1 MNAFEINGLCTRLSS
16 RKHGVKHSFELDN
29 INLTLPSGCIMGL
42 IGENGAGKTTL
53 ICSMLGVIKRNSG
66 SVKFFGEDESLEA
79 MEEIGFVLGE
89 NQFPESMSAL
99 QINKMMGGIYK
110 NWDSEEFFGLLKRF
124 SLPEKLA
131 FKKFS
136 KGMKMK
142 LSIAAALSHRAR
154 LLVLDEP
161 TVGLDP
167 IVRDEIVEIFYEF
180 TRNPQNSVLISSHI
194 VSDLEKLCDYIA
206 FISKGKLILCE
217 EKDRL
222 LEKYGIIHCT
232 AEELE
237 KISPDAV
244 KGKKESPYGVE
255 AIVERA
261 AALADM
267 EISPVSVEEL
277 FVVLVKGVK

>member
-1 MNAFEINGLCTRLSS
+1 MNAFEIRGLTTTLSS
-16 RKHGVKHSFELDN
+16 RKHRVKHTFVLDN

-53 ICSMLGVIKRNSG
+53 ICTMLGIIKREYG
-66 SVKFFGEDESLEA
+66 TVKFFEKEESLEA
-79 MEEIGFVLGE
+79 KEEIGFVIGE
-89 NQFPESMSAL
+89 SQYPESMSAIQL
-99 QINKMMGGIYK
+99 NTMMKGIYK
-110 NWDSEEFFGLLKRF
+110 NWNEAEFFKLIKRF
-124 SLPEKLA
+124 SLPEKMA
-131 FKKFS
+131 AKKYS

-142 LSIAAALSHRAR
+142 LSIAVALSHNAK

-167 IVRDEIVEIFYEF
+167 VVRDEIVDIFYEF

-237 KISPDAV
+237 QINPEAV
-244 KGKKESPYGVE
+244 KGKKETPYGIE
-255 AIVERA
+255 AIAERA
-261 AALADM
+261 LLPADT
-267 EISPVSVEEL
+267 EIIPVSIEEL
-277 FVVLVKGVK
+277 FVVLIKGEK